1 MAAKQLTL
9 LEALG
14 SRSKKLNL
22 AEALEDSSNLESP
35 SDIEVI
41 AIVLEGDSLKSLV
54 ETDEQCD
61 WRRKVEQNSQ
71 INPSVPTIMTS

>member
-14 SRSKKLNL
+14 SHSKKLNL

-41 AIVLEGDSLKSLV
+41 AIVLEGDSLESLD